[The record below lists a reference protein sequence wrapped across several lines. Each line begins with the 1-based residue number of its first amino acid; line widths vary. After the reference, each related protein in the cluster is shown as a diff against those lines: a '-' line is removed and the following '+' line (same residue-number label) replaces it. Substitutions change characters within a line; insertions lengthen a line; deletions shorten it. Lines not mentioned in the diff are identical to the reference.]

1 MIRRNSNLIVL
12 VITLLSVILGGSLIV
27 TSQVNQSRVEI
38 SSTSGIKPKPEN
50 LKVPSQNGNQQN
62 KNNNNLLSDIP
73 DEVTYRQ
80 IFKHIEELNKK
91 ADKEEQ
97 EKGKD
102 GKKLRN
108 LYKQMARLDEN
119 QARTLDRIASQ
130 ANRELKKLDARARQI
145 IDQIRALTPN
155 RKIERGQTPPLP
167 PQELFDLAKQR
178 KEITINAIND
188 LQKSLGPA
196 EFIRFTQ
203 FINEKVKPGIKK
215 RGTGEMIQKG
225 GPSR

>member
-38 SSTSGIKPKPEN
+38 SSTSGIKPMPEN
-50 LKVPSQNGNQQN
+50 LKVPSQNGNQSNQEN
-62 KNNNNLLSDIP
+62 KELFSDIP

-108 LYKQMARLDEN
+108 LYKQMARLDEK
-119 QARTLDRIASQ
+119 QARTLDRIAGQ
-130 ANRELKKLDARARQI
+130 ANRELKKLDDRARQI
-145 IDQIRALTPN
+145 IDQIRAQTPN
-155 RKIERGQTPPLP
+155 RKIEPGQRPPLP

-178 KEITINAIND
+178 KEITLNAISD
-188 LQKSLGPA
+188 LRKNLGTA

-203 FINEKVKPGIKK
+203 FINEKVKPGIKQ
-215 RGTGEMIQKG
+215 RGTGELIQKG
-225 GPSR
+225 GQAK